1 MKPLFNVIGCL
12 AVLLGILGI
21 FLPLL
26 PTTPFLLLASA
37 CFARGSTRMHA
48 WLLGNKVFGKY
59 LSDFEQGRGIPR
71 RAKITILV
79 LMWASL
85 AYSMFRFH
93 HTWLSLMLF
102 CIGAGVTV
110 YLVKYV
116 PMGAGRPARLDGPG
130 LDGPGLD
137 GPGLDGPG
145 LKGPG
150 PD

>member
-1 MKPLFNVIGCL
+1 MKLLLNIIGCL

-37 CFARGSTRMHA
+37 CFVRGSPRLHA

-71 RAKITILV
+71 RAKITIIV

-85 AYSMFRFH
+85 AYSMLRLQR
-93 HTWLSLMLF
+93 TGLTVLLL
-102 CIGAGVTV
+102 CIGVGVTI
-110 YLVKYV
+110 YLLRYV
-116 PMGAGRPARLDGPG
+116 PTGAPRTARLEEPG
-130 LDGPGLD
+130 QERPGQD
-137 GPGLDGPG
+137 RPGQD
-145 LKGPG
+145 
-150 PD
+150 

>member
-1 MKPLFNVIGCL
+1 MKLLLNTIGCL

-85 AYSMFRFH
+85 AYSMLRLQR
-93 HTWLSLMLF
+93 TGLTLMLL
-102 CIGAGVTV
+102 CIGAGVTI
-110 YLVKYV
+110 YLLRYV
-116 PMGAGRPARLDGPG
+116 PTGAPRAARLDGPG
-130 LDGPGLD
+130 PG
-137 GPGLDGPG
+137 
-145 LKGPG
+145 
-150 PD
+150 

>member
-1 MKPLFNVIGCL
+1 MKLLLNIIGCL

-37 CFARGSTRMHA
+37 CFVRGSPRLHG

-71 RAKITILV
+71 RAKLTIIV

-85 AYSMFRFH
+85 AYSMLRLQR
-93 HTWLSLMLF
+93 TGLTVLLL
-102 CIGAGVTV
+102 CIGTGVSV
-110 YLVKYV
+110 YLLRYV
-116 PMGAGRPARLDGPG
+116 PTGAPRVARQERPGQDEPG
-130 LDGPGLD
+130 QD
-137 GPGLDGPG
+137 
-145 LKGPG
+145 
-150 PD
+150 

>member
-1 MKPLFNVIGCL
+1 MKLLLNTIGCL

-37 CFARGSTRMHA
+37 CFVRGSPRLHA

-79 LMWASL
+79 LMWASMG
-85 AYSMFRFH
+85 YSMLRLQR
-93 HTWLSLMLF
+93 TGLSLMLL
-102 CIGAGVTV
+102 CIGAGVTI
-110 YLVKYV
+110 YLLRHV
-116 PMGAGRPARLDGPG
+116 PTAAPRSARLDGPG
-130 LDGPGLD
+130 PETPGQ
-137 GPGLDGPG
+137 
-145 LKGPG
+145 
-150 PD
+150 

>member
-1 MKPLFNVIGCL
+1 MKLLLNTIGCL

-85 AYSMFRFH
+85 AYSMLRLQR
-93 HTWLSLMLF
+93 TSLTLLLL
-102 CIGAGVTV
+102 CIGAGVTI
-110 YLVKYV
+110 YLLRYV
-116 PMGAGRPARLDGPG
+116 PTGAPRAARLDGPG
-130 LDGPGLD
+130 PG
-137 GPGLDGPG
+137 
-145 LKGPG
+145 
-150 PD
+150 

>member
-1 MKPLFNVIGCL
+1 MKLLLNTIGCL

-85 AYSMFRFH
+85 AYSMLRLQR
-93 HTWLSLMLF
+93 TGLTLMLL
-102 CIGAGVTV
+102 CIGAGVTI
-110 YLVKYV
+110 YLLRYV
-116 PMGAGRPARLDGPG
+116 PTGAARAARLDGS
-130 LDGPGLD
+130 GPG
-137 GPGLDGPG
+137 
-145 LKGPG
+145 
-150 PD
+150 

>member
-1 MKPLFNVIGCL
+1 MKLLLNTIGCL
-12 AVLLGILGI
+12 AVLLGVLGI

-85 AYSMFRFH
+85 GYSMLRLQR
-93 HTWLSLMLF
+93 TSLTLLLL
-102 CIGAGVTV
+102 CIGAGVTI
-110 YLVKYV
+110 YLLRYV
-116 PMGAGRPARLDGPG
+116 PTGAPRAARLDGPG
-130 LDGPGLD
+130 PG
-137 GPGLDGPG
+137 
-145 LKGPG
+145 
-150 PD
+150 